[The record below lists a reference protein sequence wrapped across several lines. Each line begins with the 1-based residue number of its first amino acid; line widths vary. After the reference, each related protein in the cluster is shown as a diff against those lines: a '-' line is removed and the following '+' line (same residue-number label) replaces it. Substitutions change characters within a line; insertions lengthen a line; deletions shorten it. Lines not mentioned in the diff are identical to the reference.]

1 MLRCKHA
8 DVRYSSDSAQ
18 SKTEVLKNLLKFFF
32 FFFCFFSA
40 SLLLPSVLPVPNH
53 AIP

>member
-32 FFFCFFSA
+32 CFFSA